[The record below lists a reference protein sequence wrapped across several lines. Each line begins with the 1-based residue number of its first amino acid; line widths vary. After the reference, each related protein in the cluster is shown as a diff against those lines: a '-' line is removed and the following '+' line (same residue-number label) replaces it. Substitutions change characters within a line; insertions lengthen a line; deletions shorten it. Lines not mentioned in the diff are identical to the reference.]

1 MTART
6 TSLRLRLAGTL
17 GVVFLIGMVALY
29 AAAMS
34 YAKLAADKSYD
45 RLLGG
50 AALSIAETLSILDG
64 KVQVD
69 IPYSSLDMLSAA
81 PDDRVF
87 YRVVGPDRRTVTGYP
102 DLPDVPQRRSV
113 RSDSDTSGQF
123 YDARYRGED
132 VRFVSLAREI
142 AQPGTTGWVYVQVGQ
157 TRRARDAL
165 TRDLVFGSLAPILLM
180 TVVALGVVWFGVT
193 LALRPLGRLSGE
205 LASRQPEDLDP
216 VVTPVPAEIAPV
228 VDSINGFMSRLR
240 DNIDTL
246 RSFIGDAAHQL
257 RTPLAVIQAQ
267 AQLAEDGDPADMR
280 GSLVAIRRNA
290 AKLTRL
296 VNQMLSDATV
306 QHRSDVRVFT
316 EFDLLATVRQS
327 VREAV
332 PMAED
337 SDVRFTS
344 PLAQAPMVGDRVMIG
359 EVVKNLIQNALTHG
373 RSEHGEVSLMLVE
386 TPDGYLLS
394 VADRGKGI
402 RPDDREQV
410 FERFARRNNDEPGAG
425 LGLAIVRRAVESHRG
440 VITLGDREGGGL
452 LVEIALPRRA
462 RRS

>member
-29 AAAMS
+29 AAALS

-50 AALSIAETLSILDG
+50 SALSIAETLSILDG
-64 KVQVD
+64 QVQVD

-102 DLPDVPQRRSV
+102 DLPALPPRRG
-113 RSDSDTSGQF
+113 RAEGDASGQF

-132 VRFVSLAREI
+132 VRIVSLAREI

-180 TVVALGVVWFGVT
+180 TIVALGVVWFGVT
-193 LALRPLGRLSGE
+193 LALRPLDKLSTE
-205 LASRQPEDLDP
+205 LANRQPEDLNP
-216 VVTPVPAEIAPV
+216 VMTPVPAEIAPV
-228 VDSINGFMSRLR
+228 ADSINGFMSRLR

-267 AQLAEDGDPADMR
+267 AQLAEDGDASDMR

-306 QHRSDVRVFT
+306 QHRSDVRAFA
-316 EFDLLATVRQS
+316 EFDLLATVQQS

-337 SDVRFTS
+337 SDVRLTS
-344 PLAQAPMVGDRVMIG
+344 PLSSAPMVGDRLMIG

-373 RSEHGEVSLMLVE
+373 RAEHAEVSLTLVE
-386 TPDGYLLS
+386 SPDGYLLS
-394 VADRGKGI
+394 VADRGRGI
-402 RPDDREQV
+402 RREDREQV

-440 VITLGDREGGGL
+440 TITLGDREGGGL
-452 LVEIALPRRA
+452 LVEVALPRRV
-462 RRS
+462 SQP

>member
-1 MTART
+1 M
-6 TSLRLRLAGTL
+6 
-17 GVVFLIGMVALY
+17 IALY
-29 AAAMS
+29 AAALS

-50 AALSIAETLSILDG
+50 SALSIAETLSILDG

-87 YRVVGPDRRTVTGYP
+87 YRVVGPDRRTVTGYS
-102 DLPDVPQRRSV
+102 DLPDAPPRRGL

-123 YDARYRGED
+123 YDASYRGEE

-165 TRDLVFGSLAPILLM
+165 TRDLVFGSLAPILFM

-193 LALRPLGRLSGE
+193 LALRPLGRLSNE
-205 LASRQPEDLDP
+205 LANRQPEDLNP
-216 VVTPVPAEIAPV
+216 VVTPVPTEIVPV
-228 VDSINGFMSRLR
+228 ADSINGFMGRLR

-246 RSFIGDAAHQL
+246 RSFIGDAAHQI

-267 AQLAEDGDPADMR
+267 AQVAEDGDVSEMR

-306 QHRSDVRVFT
+306 QHRSDVRVFA
-316 EFDLLATVRQS
+316 EFDLLATVQQS

-344 PLAQAPMVGDRVMIG
+344 PLSQAPMVGDRLMIG

-373 RSEHGEVSLMLVE
+373 RSEHAEVSLALVE

-402 RPDDREQV
+402 REDDREQV

-425 LGLAIVRRAVESHRG
+425 LGLAIVRRAVDSHHG
-440 VITLGDREGGGL
+440 TITLSDREGGGL
-452 LVEIALPRRA
+452 LVEIALPRLA

>member
-29 AAAMS
+29 AAALS

-50 AALSIAETLSILDG
+50 SALSIAETLSILDG
-64 KVQVD
+64 QVQVD

-102 DLPDVPQRRSV
+102 DLPVLPPRRA
-113 RSDSDTSGQF
+113 RAEGDASGQF

-132 VRFVSLAREI
+132 VRIVSLAREI

-180 TVVALGVVWFGVT
+180 TIVALGVVWFGVT
-193 LALRPLGRLSGE
+193 LALRPLDKLSTE
-205 LASRQPEDLDP
+205 LANRQPEDLNP
-216 VVTPVPAEIAPV
+216 VMTPVPAEIAPV
-228 VDSINGFMSRLR
+228 ADSINGFMSRLR

-267 AQLAEDGDPADMR
+267 AQLAEDGDASDMR

-306 QHRSDVRVFT
+306 QHRSDVRAFA
-316 EFDLLATVRQS
+316 EFDLLATVQQS

-337 SDVRFTS
+337 SDVRLTS
-344 PLAQAPMVGDRVMIG
+344 PLSSAPMVGDRLMIG

-373 RSEHGEVSLMLVE
+373 RAEHAEVSLTLVE
-386 TPDGYLLS
+386 SPDGYLLS
-394 VADRGKGI
+394 VADRGRGI
-402 RPDDREQV
+402 RKEDREQV

-440 VITLGDREGGGL
+440 TITLGDREGGGL
-452 LVEIALPRRA
+452 LVEVALPRRV
-462 RRS
+462 SQP

>member
-29 AAAMS
+29 AAALS

-50 AALSIAETLSILDG
+50 SALSIAETLSILDG

-87 YRVVGPDRRTVTGYP
+87 YRVVGPDRRTVTGYA
-102 DLPDVPQRRSV
+102 DLPDAPQRGREQG
-113 RSDSDTSGQF
+113 DSDPSGQF
-123 YDARYRGED
+123 YDARYRGAD
-132 VRFVSLAREI
+132 IRMVSLAREI

-180 TVVALGVVWFGVT
+180 TIVALGVVWFGVT
-193 LALRPLGRLSGE
+193 LALRPLDRLSNE
-205 LASRQPEDLDP
+205 LASRQPDDLNP
-216 VVTPVPAEIAPV
+216 VSTPVPAEIAPV
-228 VDSINGFMSRLR
+228 ADSINGFMSRLG

-267 AQLAEDGDPADMR
+267 AQVAEDGDPADMR

-306 QHRSDVRVFT
+306 QHRSDVRVFA

-344 PLAQAPMVGDRVMIG
+344 PLSEAPMVGDRLMIG

-386 TPDGYLLS
+386 TPDGYRLS

-402 RPDDREQV
+402 RAEDREQV

-425 LGLAIVRRAVESHRG
+425 LGLAIVRRAVDSHHG
-440 VITLGDREGGGL
+440 TITLSDREGGGL
-452 LVEIALPRRA
+452 LVEIALPRRMK
-462 RRS
+462 RS